1 MLTWKEFAE
10 EKDKLVDDQITIQK
24 VYEETE
30 ETQVRLLKCL
40 DKNIEEAENQMTE
53 DAKMFENH
61 I

>member
-30 ETQVRLLKCL
+30 ET
-40 DKNIEEAENQMTE
+40 
-53 DAKMFENH
+53 
-61 I
+61 

>member
-24 VYEETE
+24 VFEETE

-40 DKNIEEAENQMTE
+40 DKNIEEVENQMTE
-53 DAKMFENH
+53 DSKMFENH